1 MGWMVRKA
9 KRTLE
14 PILWAMSQD
23 FGLKNIL
30 DELDRSETHLV
41 VRTETRKWSKPVT
54 VIQGLEK
61 TGRSIQE
68 MAHILKSRLAT
79 GGTVKD
85 GVIILQGDQRSRV
98 KAELVKQGFPSENID
113 VF

>member
-1 MGWMVRKA
+1 
-9 KRTLE
+9 
-14 PILWAMSQD
+14 MSEE
-23 FGLKNIL
+23 FNLKNIL
-30 DELDRSETHLV
+30 GELDRSDTHLV
-41 VRTETRKWSKPVT
+41 VRSETRRWSKPVT

-68 MAHILKSRLAT
+68 IAHILKTRLAT

-85 GVIILQGDQRSRV
+85 GVIILQGDQRNRV
-98 KAELVKQGFPSENID
+98 RDELLKQGFPAENIE

>member
-1 MGWMVRKA
+1 
-9 KRTLE
+9 
-14 PILWAMSQD
+14 MSQD

-68 MAHILKSRLAT
+68 IAHILKSRLAT

-98 KAELVKQGFPSENID
+98 KAELVKQGFPAENID

>member
-1 MGWMVRKA
+1 
-9 KRTLE
+9 
-14 PILWAMSQD
+14 MSLD

-30 DELDRSETHLV
+30 NELDRTETHLV

-54 VIQGLEK
+54 MIQGLEK

-68 MAHILKSRLAT
+68 IAHILKSRLAT

-85 GVIILQGDQRSRV
+85 GVILLQGDQRSRV
-98 KAELVKQGFPSENID
+98 KAELVKQGFPAENID

>member
-1 MGWMVRKA
+1 
-9 KRTLE
+9 
-14 PILWAMSQD
+14 MSQD

-30 DELDRSETHLV
+30 DELDRTETHLV

-54 VIQGLEK
+54 MIQGLEK

-68 MAHILKSRLAT
+68 IAHILKSRLAT

-85 GVIILQGDQRSRV
+85 GVILLQGDQRSRV
-98 KAELVKQGFPSENID
+98 KAELVKQGFPAENID

>member
-1 MGWMVRKA
+1 
-9 KRTLE
+9 
-14 PILWAMSQD
+14 MSLD

-30 DELDRSETHLV
+30 DELDRTETHLV

-54 VIQGLEK
+54 MIQGLEK

-68 MAHILKSRLAT
+68 IAHILKSRLAT

-85 GVIILQGDQRSRV
+85 GVILLQGDQRSRV
-98 KAELVKQGFPSENID
+98 KAELVKQGFPAENID

>member
-1 MGWMVRKA
+1 
-9 KRTLE
+9 
-14 PILWAMSQD
+14 MSQD

-30 DELDRSETHLV
+30 DELDRTETHLV

-68 MAHILKSRLAT
+68 IAHILKSRLAT

-98 KAELVKQGFPSENID
+98 KAELVKQGFPAENID

>member
-1 MGWMVRKA
+1 
-9 KRTLE
+9 
-14 PILWAMSQD
+14 MSQE

-30 DELDRSETHLV
+30 GELDRAETHIV
-41 VRTETRKWSKPVT
+41 IRSETRKWSKPVT

-68 MAHILKSRLAT
+68 IAHILKSRLAT

-98 KAELVKQGFPSENID
+98 KEQLVNQGFPADHIE